1 MTCEIDI
8 TGKQF
13 GRLTA
18 VKKVKS
24 VVSGKQKRS
33 VWLFCCSCG
42 KEKEIIKSPVVRGK
56 IVSCGCQNHENIMKR
71 NTKHG
76 QSETILYSKWLDM
89 KHRVLLPKTNCYKNY
104 GGRGIKVCK
113 EWIDAKNGFSNFMKW
128 AVGNGYNPSLSLD
141 RIDVNGDYT
150 PRNCRWITMREQ
162 QLNKRTNRK
171 ITICGKTKCLC
182 EWLKT
187 YKIHRNTFYYRLK
200 KGYSELE
207 AITGEKG
214 I

>member
-1 MTCEIDI
+1 MFYDI
-8 TGKQF
+8 Q
-13 GRLTA
+13 
-18 VKKVKS
+18 
-24 VVSGKQKRS
+24 
-33 VWLFCCSCG
+33 
-42 KEKEIIKSPVVRGK
+42 
-56 IVSCGCQNHENIMKR
+56 
-71 NTKHG
+71 
-76 QSETILYSKWLDM
+76 D
-89 KHRVLLPKTNCYKNY
+89 
-104 GGRGIKVCK
+104 
-113 EWIDAKNGFSNFMKW
+113 SNFQKDYQQLLTII
-128 AVGNGYNPSLSLD
+128 GSLSLD

-171 ITICGKTKCLC
+171 ITICEKTKCLC

-200 KGYSELE
+200 KGYSKLE